1 MCLSVVLK
9 KKLWL
14 QGDPAFIAYD
24 SVDPGNIRNSCRQAL
39 LRRDVS
45 AAQSISCFSSY
56 ILVSELSRTW
66 FQN

>member
-24 SVDPGNIRNSCRQAL
+24 SVDPGNKKFLQTGFTSERCFCCSEHFL
-39 LRRDVS
+39 LFKLYFGV
-45 AAQSISCFSSY
+45 
-56 ILVSELSRTW
+56 
-66 FQN
+66 